1 MSDYR
6 IIDVSMWMDAFD
18 FPGNPPVTVSGPF
31 NRVAGDNREFVYDIE
46 LCSQSGTHVQGAHY
60 FRGDGN
66 RINDHPLNRFE
77 GVAYILEMKK
87 RGSDVTLEEMRG
99 LLKDVDLKDKILILR
114 TGYMEELIHSG
125 KIDNRC
131 RPGISLEAA
140 RYLCEE
146 QSIRM
151 IGIDS
156 IGLESMVTENYDVNV
171 YLCSQGI
178 LILECLVNLSSI
190 TRKEVFLEAYP
201 LKIRGVEGTPCRAI
215 VKEYI
220 E

>member
-18 FPGNPPVTVSGPF
+18 FPGNPPVKVWGPF
-31 NRVAGDNREFVYDIE
+31 NRVTGENREFVYDIE
-46 LCSQSGTHVQGAHY
+46 LCSQSGTHIQGAHY
-60 FRGDGN
+60 FREDGR
-66 RINDHPLNRFE
+66 RINDHPLKSFE
-77 GVAYILEMKK
+77 GRACILDIKK
-87 RGSDVTLEEMRG
+87 RGTDVTLEEMKR

-114 TGYMEELIHSG
+114 TGHMEELIHAG
-125 KIDNRC
+125 KIDHRS

-140 RYLCEE
+140 GYLCEE
-146 QSIRM
+146 KAIRM

-156 IGLESMVTENYDVNV
+156 IGLESRVTENYEVNV
-171 YLCSQGI
+171 YFCSQGI
-178 LILECLVNLSSI
+178 LILECLVNLHNI
-190 TRKEVFLEAYP
+190 RKHEVYLEAYP

-220 E
+220 